1 MEEGEALADA
11 QHDQG
16 QVEQDTPERGDV
28 LGPKDGEVGGHE
40 LGGESVHLVAGHADG
55 VRRGGDDP
63 DPGQVGDVVI
73 LRGAG
78 DGLQARV
85 PTILRPMEHV
95 TVDLVILSVVQK
107 LP

>member
-1 MEEGEALADA
+1 MEEGEALAYA

-16 QVEQDTPERGDV
+16 HVEEDTPERGDV
-28 LGPKDGEVGGHE
+28 LGPEDSEVGGHE
-40 LGGESVHLVAGHADG
+40 LGGEPVHLVAGHADG
-55 VRRGGDDP
+55 VRHGGDDA

-78 DGLQARV
+78 HGLQTRA
-85 PTILRPMEHV
+85 PAILRPVKHV